1 MKDSACTITVARIVY
16 FERTNHVKDHVRIE
30 RILSTLFRCY
40 TWSDLY
46 GLNQICDSPR
56 LVIYNVIFLECS
68 CTLAES
74 ASFWQLRLSLVIVIA
89 LASWPYSSSSLCG
102 NPDYQRPPLS

>member
-1 MKDSACTITVARIVY
+1 MHHRFWALSRSTCYRFATMKDSACTITVARMVY

-46 GLNQICDSPR
+46 GLIQICDSPR
-56 LVIYNVIFLECS
+56 LAMYNVF
-68 CTLAES
+68 
-74 ASFWQLRLSLVIVIA
+74 FFNVHVH
-89 LASWPYSSSSLCG
+89 
-102 NPDYQRPPLS
+102 